1 MQAYAATIRTRHEL
15 NKRHK
20 IDESVS
26 VQMDVA
32 FSNDERVLAWMRIVF
47 FGGRDVQPVWSV
59 LVKEA
64 AYLTAA
70 RHSPGTGSRL
80 CPRACLR
87 ASLRGELDRRAGW
100 RAKTRKLRACSP
112 WTPALRLGRAAP
124 RAQRVSLRVDVPVTK
139 MAKADTKTKSSTS
152 TQKRTTK
159 SKKDPAAPKRPLSA
173 YMFFSQDH
181 RERVKQANPEAG
193 FGDVGRL
200 LGAKWKE
207 MSEAE
212 KKPYNDMATRDKAR
226 AEAEKAA
233 YSKRR

>member
-1 MQAYAATIRTRHEL
+1 
-15 NKRHK
+15 
-20 IDESVS
+20 
-26 VQMDVA
+26 
-32 FSNDERVLAWMRIVF
+32 
-47 FGGRDVQPVWSV
+47 
-59 LVKEA
+59 
-64 AYLTAA
+64 
-70 RHSPGTGSRL
+70 
-80 CPRACLR
+80 
-87 ASLRGELDRRAGW
+87 
-100 RAKTRKLRACSP
+100 
-112 WTPALRLGRAAP
+112 
-124 RAQRVSLRVDVPVTK
+124 

-181 RERVKQANPEAG
+181 RERVKQANPDAG

-212 KKPYNDMATRDKAR
+212 KKPYNDMANRDKAR